1 MPIRRADDTLY
12 TLGVNLTG
20 TGAPVAIKGGEY
32 SVFADC
38 TGTNG
43 AMSLQMLSPSGTWSD
58 VQVYG
63 ALVRTTGIGMLQVG
77 LLLPA
82 GLVRIATT
90 GTTTTGLS
98 AYLVG
103 MG

>member
-12 TLGVNLTG
+12 TLGVNLTANG
-20 TGAPVAIKGGEY
+20 SPVPIKGGEY
-32 SVFADC
+32 ALFADC

-43 AMSLQMLSPSGTWSD
+43 NLSLQMLSPSGIWID
-58 VQVYG
+58 VQLYG
-63 ALVRTTGIGMLQVG
+63 AFIRTTGVTMLQVG

-90 GTTTTGLS
+90 GGATTGLN

>member
-1 MPIRRADDTLY
+1 MPIRRADDTVY

-20 TGAPVAIKGGEY
+20 TGAPVPIKGGEY

-38 TGTNG
+38 TG
-43 AMSLQMLSPSGTWSD
+43 MSGTMSFQMLSPSGTWID
-58 VQVYG
+58 VQMNG
-63 ALVRTTGIGMLQVG
+63 SFVRTTGPGMLHVG
-77 LLLPA
+77 LLLPS

-90 GTTTTGLS
+90 GGVTGLS
-98 AYLVG
+98 AYLAG

>member
-1 MPIRRADDTLY
+1 
-12 TLGVNLTG
+12 
-20 TGAPVAIKGGEY
+20 
-32 SVFADC
+32 
-38 TGTNG
+38 
-43 AMSLQMLSPSGTWSD
+43 MLSPSGTWID
-58 VQVYG
+58 VQMNG
-63 ALVRTTGIGMLQVG
+63 AFVRTTGLGMLHVG

-90 GTTTTGLS
+90 GGVSGLS